1 MSAASFYL
9 GLIVLIGALL
19 ASWYVARRLRRRLMP
34 DWEGSPGVLAEVVV
48 ALAILVAGGELLGL
62 FGLLKPWSLLLLLA
76 LLALV
81 ARLGLTEAGPG
92 GGDDGCR
99 SGGQVPRW
107 GAFLAL
113 GVTAVLV
120 GQWASFATN
129 SLDFGITNFDSV
141 WYHLPFSAE
150 MARTGSVLKYLRT
163 ETVFVNWFYPQN
175 SELLH
180 AIPMVFTGRD
190 FFSVLINFG
199 WLALAL
205 HAAWNIGRPWNRSHL
220 TLAAAAVVLASH
232 TLVVRE
238 PGTAKNDIV
247 VVALLLSSVAVLL
260 NIGSRKKD
268 DGGGAFGP
276 GWPLALAGLAAGL
289 AAGTKYTALAPVVL
303 ITVAVGFTA
312 FPGVRLRALG
322 TWLGGVL
329 AGGGFWYLRNLLVT
343 GNPVPQ
349 VRQLGPL
356 ELPGPERLQ
365 EVRPDFSVAHYLTD
379 WQVWSE
385 FLIPGLER
393 GFGPFWPVLL
403 ALVFIGPLVVLVKA
417 DRRLVRALALVALG
431 AALAYLFTPLGASG
445 PEGSPVGFAINLR
458 FLAPALVLA
467 LVLVALLPV
476 FSRPRAQAVF
486 AVVAVVLFLTA
497 GRPDALYELGG
508 KYFGL
513 AVALVF
519 VLIPGIAWLVSGRE
533 RSDRRTAVVV
543 TGLVGLV
550 AFVLSWPL
558 ADRYF
563 DDRYRDFEPE
573 NGLAAPYRWANG
585 TSDSAIGLAGTV
597 AGFRQYGFFGAD
609 LSNRVTY
616 LGEESPAGGFQVI
629 EGCRAFFREI
639 DRSGVEYVVTSP
651 FLNFAKPGRPVPSPE
666 SRWVEA
672 DRAFRPVVVDGP
684 VSVWRLTGEPDPSSC
699 LRLPANLPPTPGLIS
714 SGTG

>member
-1 MSAASFYL
+1 
-9 GLIVLIGALL
+9 
-19 ASWYVARRLRRRLMP
+19 MP
-34 DWEGSPGVLAEVVV
+34 DWKGSPGILAEVVTT
-48 ALAILVAGGELLGL
+48 LAVLVAGGELLGL
-62 FGLLKPWSLLLLLA
+62 FGLLKPWTLLLLFG
-76 LLALV
+76 LLALA
-81 ARLGLTEAGPG
+81 ARLGLTQGAPG
-92 GGDDGCR
+92 KGAASCR
-99 SGGQVPRW
+99 SGGKVPRW

-113 GVTAVLV
+113 GVIALLV

-150 MARTGSVLKYLRT
+150 MARSGSVLQYLRT

-205 HAAWNIGRPWNRSHL
+205 LAAWNIGRPWNRSHL

-247 VVALLLSSVAVLL
+247 VLALLLSSVAVLL
-260 NIGSRKKD
+260 NIGPGKGD
-268 DGGGAFGP
+268 DRRGGFGP

-289 AAGTKYTALAPVVL
+289 AVGTKYTALAPVL
-303 ITVAVGFTA
+303 FITVAVGFTA

-349 VRQLGPL
+349 VRQLGPID
-356 ELPGPERLQ
+356 LPGPERLQ

-379 WQVWSE
+379 WPVWSD

-403 ALVFIGPLVVLVKA
+403 ALVFIAPLVVLVKA

-431 AALAYLFTPLGASG
+431 AAVAYLFTPLGASG
-445 PEGSPVGFAINLR
+445 LEGSPVGFAINLR
-458 FLAPALVLA
+458 FLVPALA
-467 LVLVALLPV
+467 LVFVLIALLPV

-508 KYFGL
+508 RYFGL

-519 VLIPGIAWLVSGRE
+519 VLIPGIAWLVRGRNRSG
-533 RSDRRTAVVV
+533 RRTAVVV
-543 TGLVGLV
+543 TGLVALLV
-550 AFVLSWPL
+550 FVLSWPL
-558 ADRYF
+558 AERYF

-573 NGLAAPYRWANG
+573 NGLAAPYRWAGN
-585 TSDSAIGLAGTV
+585 TSYSAIGLAGTV

-616 LGEESPAGGFQVI
+616 IGKESPAGGFQVI
-629 EGCRAFFREI
+629 ESCPAFLREV
-639 DRSGVEYVVTSP
+639 DRSGVEYLVTSP
-651 FLNFAKPGRPVPSPE
+651 FLNFARPASPRPSPE
-666 SRWVEA
+666 SRWVATDEA
-672 DRAFRPVVVDGP
+672 FDPIVVDGP
-684 VSVWRLTGEPDPSSC
+684 VSVWRLTGEPAPSSC
-699 LRLPANLPPTPGLIS
+699 RRLPADLPSTPGLIPPG
-714 SGTG
+714 SG